1 MRGQR
6 AATQREASAA
16 EGTTTTPTG
25 RKRGRPAK
33 NAS

>member
-6 AATQREASAA
+6 AATRRASEATPAPA
-16 EGTTTTPTG
+16 PTG

-33 NAS
+33 KTE

>member
-6 AATQREASAA
+6 AANQREASGTEAA
-16 EGTTTTPTG
+16 PTG